1 MTNYTCNY
9 GPDEEDKDEK
19 DDYDENAWMD
29 ACDPDELS
37 CEDGDDDHWNGD
49 LG

>member
-1 MTNYTCNY
+1 MKERKFFYYDN
-9 GPDEEDKDEK
+9 GPEDWSDL
-19 DDYDENAWMD
+19 
-29 ACDPDELS
+29 CDHDELS

>member
-1 MTNYTCNY
+1 MTMKNDKFTCNC
-9 GPDEEDKDEK
+9 GPDEE
-19 DDYDENAWMD
+19 DENAWMD
-29 ACDPDELS
+29 ACTHDELY

>member
-1 MTNYTCNY
+1 MKNYNCSCNCAL
-9 GPDEEDKDEK
+9 
-19 DDYDENAWMD
+19 DDDDNYDENDWMD
-29 ACDPDELS
+29 ACDHDELS